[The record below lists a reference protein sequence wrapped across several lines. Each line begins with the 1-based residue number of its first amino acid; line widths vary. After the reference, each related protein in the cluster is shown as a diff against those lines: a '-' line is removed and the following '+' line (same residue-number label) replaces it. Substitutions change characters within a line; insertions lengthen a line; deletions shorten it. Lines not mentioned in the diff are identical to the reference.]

1 MWLISYNKFVL
12 KSMQVLGFLIL
23 KYNGHHLLLH
33 NQEREKNKVNFAVSI
48 FFLVKSQEKWDRV
61 NFSILWRKYNANF
74 ITEKSNINK
83 STELLIFK

>member
-33 NQEREKNKVNFAVSI
+33 NQEREKNKVNFAVSV
-48 FFLVKSQEKWDRV
+48 FFWSSLKKNEIEWISQYWKKV
-61 NFSILWRKYNANF
+61 
-74 ITEKSNINK
+74 
-83 STELLIFK
+83 

>member
-48 FFLVKSQEKWDRV
+48 FFWSSLKKNEIEWISQYCEE
-61 NFSILWRKYNANF
+61 SIMP
-74 ITEKSNINK
+74 TS
-83 STELLIFK
+83 